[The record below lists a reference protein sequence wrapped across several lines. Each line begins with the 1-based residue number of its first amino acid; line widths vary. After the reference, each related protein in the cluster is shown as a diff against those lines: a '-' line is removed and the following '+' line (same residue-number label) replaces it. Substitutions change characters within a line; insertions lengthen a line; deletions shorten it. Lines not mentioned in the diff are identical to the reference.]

1 MSITKKEINE
11 LSEIVRKLYLE
22 DDIPWVV
29 GYSGGKDS
37 TATLQLV
44 WMALAEL
51 PLEQRM
57 HKTVHV
63 ISTDT
68 LAESPVVARWVEKSL
83 EKMKEKAEQG
93 QMPIVPHR
101 LIPDYNDTFWVNLI
115 GRGYP
120 YPRPNFRWCTE
131 RLKIRPA
138 NRFVQDVVSAYG
150 EVILLLGTRKAESAN
165 RAKTMRYYEK
175 LRVRDHLSPNGTM
188 QNELVFSPLENWTD
202 DDVWFF
208 LMQYKNPWG
217 YSNRDLMTMYRGA
230 TADGECPLVI
240 STDTPSCGK
249 SRFGCW
255 VCTLVE
261 QDKSMAAMIM
271 NDSEKEWMTPLLNFR
286 NCIGDSQKDRERRD
300 FRRMTGQVHLY
311 KGRLVHGPY
320 KKKVREQWLK
330 ELLSI
335 QTEINLSGPDEFRA
349 LELITNEELNR
360 IRRIWLD
367 EKHEFDDSLPD
378 IYKEAT
384 GKEFV
389 ATTDGKD
396 GSFGKEE
403 WGILMEVCN
412 SLYPNEQL
420 LFEMT
425 AHIVDIERKTA
436 LKNRRGVLG
445 SVEAQIKNG
454 FFKDEKDAEDY
465 ALVRWQRK
473 KDMGATF
480 DPKAKL
486 PEEMQQFTINV
497 EDTQETLYDGEEG
510 ILE

>member
-1 MSITKKEINE
+1 MSLTKQDINDLAE
-11 LSEIVRKLYLE
+11 VIRKLYLE
-22 DDIPWVV
+22 DNIPWVI

-51 PLEQRM
+51 PLEKRM

-68 LAESPVVARWVEKSL
+68 LAESPVVAKWVEKSL
-83 EKMKEKAEQG
+83 DKMANNATEDEV
-93 QMPIVPHR
+93 PIVPHR

-138 NRFVQDVVSAYG
+138 NRFVQEVVSAYG
-150 EVILLLGTRKAESAN
+150 EVILLVGTRKAESAN
-165 RAKTMRYYEK
+165 RAKTMKYYES
-175 LRVRDHLSPNGTM
+175 LRIRDHLSPNGTM
-188 QNELVFSPLENWTD
+188 QNELVFSPLEDWTD

-230 TADGECPLVI
+230 TADGECPLVM

-261 QDKSMAAMIM
+261 QDKSMAAMII
-271 NDSEKEWMTPLLNFR
+271 NDSEKEWMTPLLDFR
-286 NCIGDSQKDRERRD
+286 NKIGDSSKDRERRD
-300 FRRMTGQVHLY
+300 FRRMTGQAHLY

-320 KKKVREQWLK
+320 KKAVREEWLK

-335 QTEINLSGPDEFRA
+335 QRNINETGPEDFRS
-349 LELITNEELNR
+349 LELITNAELNR

-367 EKHEFDDSLPD
+367 EKHEFDDSLPG
-378 IYKEAT
+378 IYEDAT
-384 GKEFV
+384 GREFV
-389 ATTDGKD
+389 AAVDEQD
-396 GSFGKEE
+396 NSFGKDE
-403 WGILMEVCN
+403 WEILNEVC
-412 SLYPNEQL
+412 SDLFPDEQL

-425 AHIVDIERKTA
+425 ARIVDIERKTA
-436 LKNRRGVLG
+436 LKNRRGVLQ
-445 SVEAQIKNG
+445 SVETQIKKG
-454 FFKDEKDAEDY
+454 FFKNESDAVAY
-465 ALVRWQRK
+465 ATDRWHRK
-473 KDMGATF
+473 KDMGASF
-480 DPKAKL
+480 DPRAEL
-486 PEEMQQFTINV
+486 PEEMRQLEIEN
-497 EDTQETLYDGEEG
+497 EDVQENLLDGEEG
-510 ILE
+510 CLE